1 MFLLLLSASFHFN
14 FHSHYRLIIYF
25 LMQVTHLGCVGGRKT
40 QHEETQ
46 HSHQKDFMLFRDTTV
61 SRKHF
66 EVSRLIFI

>member
-1 MFLLLLSASFHFN
+1 
-14 FHSHYRLIIYF
+14 
-25 LMQVTHLGCVGGRKT
+25 MQVTHLGCVGGRKT

-66 EVSRLIFI
+66 EVSRLIFIKMNFFKFCYL